1 MISGLAFFDFDN
13 EIANYC
19 IDNLR
24 HASDWG
30 TDPENPDLIRI
41 DLNELTYYFTKVATS
56 RKPHQRKR
64 LPKEVFYQLI
74 LLPTFEA
81 RCELNKVVYKD
92 LGYGLSS

>member
-13 EIANYC
+13 ELANYC
-19 IDNLR
+19 MTNLR
-24 HASDWG
+24 PTSDWG
-30 TDPENPDLIRI
+30 SDPEDPDLIRV
-41 DLNELTYYFTKVATS
+41 DLNTLTYYFAKVATS

-64 LPKEVFYQLI
+64 LPKEVFYQLV

-81 RCELNKVVYKD
+81 RCELNKAAYKD